1 MMTQESQISII
12 PFGELKKLLLPLHN
26 KLAQL
31 ESKLDKTSSKPLKK
45 YYRNK
50 ELKLHFG
57 LSQNTIIKYR
67 NNGQIPF
74 TTIGDVYLYPVKEI
88 DEILSKNLQSYG

>member
-1 MMTQESQISII
+1 MKSNSKIAIFSFEEVLSLIN
-12 PFGELKKLLLPLHN
+12 PLHD

-31 ESKLDKTSSKPLKK
+31 ENKLDKNYVKPVKK

-50 ELKLHFG
+50 DLKLLFG
-57 LSQNTIIKYR
+57 ISQNTIVKYR
-67 NNGQIPF
+67 INGNLPF

-88 DEILSKNLQSYG
+88 EKILSNNLIG

>member
-1 MMTQESQISII
+1 MKSNSKIAIFSFEEVLSLIN
-12 PFGELKKLLLPLHN
+12 PLHD

-31 ESKLDKTSSKPLKK
+31 ENKLDKNYVKPVKK

-50 ELKLHFG
+50 DLKLLFG
-57 LSQNTIIKYR
+57 ISQNTIIKYR
-67 NNGQIPF
+67 INGNLPF

-88 DEILSKNLQSYG
+88 EKILSNNLIG

>member
-1 MMTQESQISII
+1 MMQSNSRVAIFSFEEVLS
-12 PFGELKKLLLPLHN
+12 LVNPLHD

-31 ESKLDKTSSKPLKK
+31 ENKMDKNYVKPVKK

-50 ELKLHFG
+50 DLKLHFG

-67 NNGQIPF
+67 NNGYLPF

-88 DEILSKNLQSYG
+88 EEILSNNLIG